1 MSTIDTVADD
11 RESATVPT
19 AADASGSHDS
29 DAPASATRSAH
40 RSAAAERRSLLVPV
54 LSTAV
59 GVLIAGVLGLAVQGF
74 NTLRDDI
81 RALDDKIDA
90 QVGGLRSEMNQGF
103 AQVNARFSQMD
114 ERFAQIDA
122 RFTQMD
128 ERFARVDERFDQ
140 VNATLFEHTDRLARI
155 ETIHSTHVHAR
166 PQP

>member
-11 RESATVPT
+11 RESATVPA

-90 QVGGLRSEMNQGF
+90 QVDGLRSEMNQGF
-103 AQVNARFSQMD
+103 AQ
-114 ERFAQIDA
+114 I
-122 RFTQMD
+122 D

-140 VNATLFEHTDRLARI
+140 VSATLLEHTDRLARI